1 MPCQPIV
8 LSTVHYPRSTA
19 RRRSAMKLTSFAT
32 LLALCALVGALG
44 GLISWI
50 FGAMSLPTG
59 LLVGVAYALIFAVL
73 AGPRATSPGS
83 GLLWALGTMVLFW
96 LLGPAGIFALLAGD
110 DLR

>member
-1 MPCQPIV
+1 
-8 LSTVHYPRSTA
+8 
-19 RRRSAMKLTSFAT
+19 MKLTSFAT

-59 LLVGVAYALIFAVL
+59 LLVGIAYALTFAAL

-83 GLLWALGTMVLFW
+83 GLLWALGTVVLFW

-110 DLR
+110 DLRETVRESFPQLV